1 VSAIIVSETVRVPVS
16 AITVRA
22 TRASGPGGQ
31 NVNKV
36 ATRIELHVDLGA
48 IQGLTDEARRRL
60 HGLAS
65 QRLDTD
71 GRLMVTSQ
79 LSRARWQNLEDARAK
94 VRDLIA
100 AALIRPVPRRP
111 SRPTRASRERRITG
125 KKHRGV
131 VKRLRARPQ
140 DLRLS
145 ADIGHSPVSG
155 P

>member
-36 ATRIELHVDLGA
+36 ATKIELRVDLGA
-48 IQGLTDEARRRL
+48 IEGLTEGARRRL

-65 QRLDTD
+65 QRLDAD
-71 GRLMVTSQ
+71 GRLTVTSQ
-79 LSRARWQNLEDARAK
+79 LTRARWQNLEDARAK

-131 VKRLRARPQ
+131 VKRLRARPE
-140 DLRLS
+140 DLR
-145 ADIGHSPVSG
+145 
-155 P
+155 

>member
-36 ATRIELHVDLGA
+36 ATKIELRVDLGA
-48 IQGLTDEARRRL
+48 IEGLTE
-60 HGLAS
+60 G
-65 QRLDTD
+65 
-71 GRLMVTSQ
+71 
-79 LSRARWQNLEDARAK
+79 ARAK

-131 VKRLRARPQ
+131 VKRLRARPE
-140 DLRLS
+140 DLR
-145 ADIGHSPVSG
+145 
-155 P
+155 

>member
-140 DLRLS
+140 DLR
-145 ADIGHSPVSG
+145 
-155 P
+155 